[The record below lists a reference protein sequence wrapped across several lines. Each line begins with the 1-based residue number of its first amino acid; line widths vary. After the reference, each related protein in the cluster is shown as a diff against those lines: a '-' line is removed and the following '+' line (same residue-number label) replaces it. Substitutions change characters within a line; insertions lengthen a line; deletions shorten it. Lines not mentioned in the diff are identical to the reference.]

1 MPEFHFPTA
10 PFSMPDFQYHFHQI
24 YGKIMYDS
32 TIDDILDIL
41 PNPDCGA
48 DIPVSE
54 MICQQVFTISKRS
67 ANHFANKYALE
78 YKSKES

>member
-1 MPEFHFPTA
+1 
-10 PFSMPDFQYHFHQI
+10 
-24 YGKIMYDS
+24 MYDS